1 MTSKLRA
8 LVLIVAGIF
17 IGTTLASLVIWNPV
31 HWKWADDL
39 VGRDHGTDMD
49 MASDSSEKQLWTCGI
64 HPQIIRD
71 EPGSC
76 PVCGMRLVPVKE
88 SSRPAGGMGAEPESH
103 EGHAAGQAKKER
115 KVKYWRAPMDPNF
128 ISDQPGKS
136 PMGMDLV
143 PVYEDEASV
152 EGGVRVDSNF
162 LQNFAVRTAVV
173 EKGSIPIEIRTVGS
187 LSHNPEKLYSVNTKF
202 TGWIE
207 KSYYNNIGEHVQRGD
222 VLFEI
227 YSPDLVTTQQEYLAA
242 LVYLQKLSSSG
253 YPDAVDRARS
263 LLEAARERLR
273 YWDITE
279 DQIRE
284 LEEMRKARRTLK
296 ILSPASGFIVEKMTD
311 SLEGMQLTPGMT
323 AYKLADHTTLW
334 TEVELYEHQ
343 IQHLR
348 LGQSVRVKVDSFP
361 DRTWRGRIVLF
372 DPAVNPQTRTLKA
385 YVEVDNKDLKLRP
398 QMYANILIRP
408 PGVSG
413 VVKVPQQAI
422 LHSGERSVVIV
433 QKEKGVFEP
442 REVELGL
449 AGDGYQA
456 VRSGLQPGEIIVT
469 SSQFLIDSE
478 SNLKAAIS
486 QMLGAR
492 SSHKSTQEEGAKL
505 PIQQH

>member
-8 LVLIVAGIF
+8 IVLIVAGIF
-17 IGTTLASLVIWNPV
+17 IGTTLASLVIWNPAD
-31 HWKWADDL
+31 WKWADDL
-39 VGRDHGTDMD
+39 VGRAHRGDMD
-49 MASDSSEKQLWTCGI
+49 MASDSSEKQLWTCGM

-76 PVCGMRLVPVKE
+76 PVCGMRLMPVKE
-88 SSRPAGGMGAEPESH
+88 SSVPAGGMGGEP
-103 EGHAAGQAKKER
+103 KKER
-115 KVKYWRAPMDPNF
+115 KVKYWRAPMDPNY
-128 ISDQPGKS
+128 ISDKPGKS

-152 EGGVRVDSNF
+152 EGGVRVDSSF
-162 LQNFAVRTAVV
+162 LQNFSVRTAVV
-173 EKGSIPIEIRTVGS
+173 EKGSIPIEIRTVGI
-187 LSHNPEKLYSVNTKF
+187 LSHNPEKLHSVNTKF

-207 KSYYNNIGEHVQRGD
+207 KSYYNNIGEYVQRGD

-227 YSPDLVTTQQEYLAA
+227 YSPDLVTTQQEYLAV
-242 LVYLQKLSSSG
+242 LDYLQKLSSSG
-253 YPDAVDRARS
+253 YPDAIDRARS
-263 LLEAARERLR
+263 LLESAGERLR
-273 YWDITE
+273 HWDITE

-284 LEEMRKARRTLK
+284 LEETRTARRTLK
-296 ILSPASGFIVEKMTD
+296 ILSPASGFIVEKMID
-311 SLEGMQLTPGMT
+311 SLEGMKLTPGMT
-323 AYKLADHTTLW
+323 VYTLADHTTLW
-334 TEVELYEHQ
+334 VEVELYEHQ

-348 LGQSVRVKVDSFP
+348 LGQSIQVKVDAFP
-361 DRTWRGRIVLF
+361 GRAWRGRIVLF

-433 QKEKGVFEP
+433 QKAKGVFEP

-449 AGDGYQA
+449 AGGDYQA
-456 VRSGLQPGEIIVT
+456 VRSGLQAGEIIVT

-486 QMLGAR
+486 QILGER
-492 SSHKSTQEEGAKL
+492 SSYKSTQEEGAKL
-505 PIQQH
+505 PMQQH

>member
-1 MTSKLRA
+1 
-8 LVLIVAGIF
+8 
-17 IGTTLASLVIWNPV
+17 
-31 HWKWADDL
+31 
-39 VGRDHGTDMD
+39 
-49 MASDSSEKQLWTCGI
+49 
-64 HPQIIRD
+64 
-71 EPGSC
+71 
-76 PVCGMRLVPVKE
+76 
-88 SSRPAGGMGAEPESH
+88 
-103 EGHAAGQAKKER
+103 
-115 KVKYWRAPMDPNF
+115 
-128 ISDQPGKS
+128 
-136 PMGMDLV
+136 
-143 PVYEDEASV
+143 
-152 EGGVRVDSNF
+152 
-162 LQNFAVRTAVV
+162 
-173 EKGSIPIEIRTVGS
+173 
-187 LSHNPEKLYSVNTKF
+187 
-202 TGWIE
+202 
-207 KSYYNNIGEHVQRGD
+207 
-222 VLFEI
+222 
-227 YSPDLVTTQQEYLAA
+227 
-242 LVYLQKLSSSG
+242 
-253 YPDAVDRARS
+253 
-263 LLEAARERLR
+263 
-273 YWDITE
+273 
-279 DQIRE
+279 
-284 LEEMRKARRTLK
+284 
-296 ILSPASGFIVEKMTD
+296 
-311 SLEGMQLTPGMT
+311 MT

-361 DRTWRGRIVLF
+361 GRTWRGRIVLF

-486 QMLGAR
+486 QMLGER
-492 SSHKSTQEEGAKL
+492 SSHKSTREEGAKL